1 MSSRVA
7 NSWRGE
13 EKKKGEGKRK
23 GRGRSREGA
32 FGGDTCYRRSGDFQ
46 GVFLLFACKEAF
58 EVWTLLMIFTI
69 LLRDIFGW
77 FFWYE
82 SQAIR
87 FAFTDLWDDYV
98 LVVIVIS

>member
-58 EVWTLLMIFTI
+58 EVWTLLIILTI
-69 LLRDIFGW
+69 LLRDIFVC
-77 FFWYE
+77 FF
-82 SQAIR
+82 
-87 FAFTDLWDDYV
+87 V
-98 LVVIVIS
+98 

>member
-1 MSSRVA
+1 MEDLESEFSGRYLLQEV
-7 NSWRGE
+7 RGFL
-13 EKKKGEGKRK
+13 G
-23 GRGRSREGA
+23 S
-32 FGGDTCYRRSGDFQ
+32 F
-46 GVFLLFACKEAF
+46 FLLFACKEAF

-87 FAFTDLWDDYV
+87 FAFTDLWDDYGF
-98 LVVIVIS
+98 VVIVIS